1 MTCCDW
7 LHALAYSVSMPVTE
21 LRRCFFHLALYFS
34 NKNKKNIYSNLYVTQ
49 WCHNWDALKP
59 FRKKTLY
66 FQATSFRG
74 MDHVADWILINLGP
88 SSSSS
93 SFLPRGKLE
102 LGLSSGWEK
111 KKGEIKSADQRWSY
125 LEYVDAMSL
134 NAFIYSAGQASDV
147 SAAS

>member
-1 MTCCDW
+1 
-7 LHALAYSVSMPVTE
+7 
-21 LRRCFFHLALYFS
+21 
-34 NKNKKNIYSNLYVTQ
+34 
-49 WCHNWDALKP
+49 
-59 FRKKTLY
+59 
-66 FQATSFRG
+66 

-125 LEYVDAMSL
+125 LEYADAMSL